1 MLVAISIPIFTAQ
14 LEKSRIATDEANVR
28 GWYAQQVA
36 NYISEETTP
45 STTYPSDGF
54 PALKA
59 AGASVSAEFDAD
71 NDSFTVTYSADKLD
85 ENLVIGGTTSSSSS
99 GGGTNP

>member
-1 MLVAISIPIFTAQ
+1 MQ

-36 NYISEETTP
+36 NYISDETAP

-59 AGASVSAEFDAD
+59 TGASVTANFDAATD
-71 NDSFTVTYSADKLD
+71 TLTVTYSADKLD
-85 ENLVIGGTTSSSSS
+85 EDLVIGASGSSSS
-99 GGGTNP
+99 GGTTP